1 MIINN
6 VADTIFMS
14 STGVSDVIR
23 LPGMVDMHVHLREP
37 GFSYKEDW
45 ATGTSAAIAGGVV
58 AVVDMPNTNPPTIT
72 LERLEEKKKIAKE
85 KALCDYGFYFGSD
98 GNNVAEF
105 NKVYDRVL
113 GLKLYLGETTGAS
126 SQRHS
131 RFSGSPIPVGDDKM
145 EESVS
150 LLMED
155 EKKVADIFK
164 AWPRGKPIL
173 VHAEGERLELAI
185 SLAEKNYQKLHC
197 CHVASKEDIE
207 HAAKAKARGVQI
219 TCEVSPHHLFL
230 TQKDVERLRP
240 FGMMKPELGTAE
252 DQRALWEHIQK
263 GTVDCVATDHA
274 PHTKQEKLGIDL
286 REPAPPRSASSAD
299 ASRTSP
305 SEGGESINQVP
316 SREGQGWVFKGPWGV
331 PGLETALPLL
341 VTAMEEGR
349 LTREQIIS
357 LTSVN
362 PWRILGSRPPVQTS
376 VEMEVGIS
384 YKVNEAEL
392 KTKCGWSPFIG
403 ITLTARVVRT
413 VIHGQEAYNNGKI
426 LSKGGS
432 GKNII

>member
-1 MIINN
+1 
-6 VADTIFMS
+6 MS

-98 GNNVAEF
+98 GNNLAEF

-274 PHTKQEKLGIDL
+274 PHTKEEKLNSEKPINGI
-286 REPAPPRSASSAD
+286 
-299 ASRTSP
+299 
-305 SEGGESINQVP
+305 
-316 SREGQGWVFKGPWGV
+316 
-331 PGLETALPLL
+331 PGLETSLPLL
-341 VTAMEEGR
+341 LTAFSEGR
-349 LTREQIIS
+349 LTMNKLIEI
-357 LTSVN
+357 TSVN
-362 PWRILGSRPPVQTS
+362 PRKIFDLPEQEDTYVEVDTEESYILENDNLQ
-376 VEMEVGIS
+376 
-384 YKVNEAEL
+384 
-392 KTKCGWSPFIG
+392 TKCGWTPFAG
-403 ITLTARVVRT
+403 MKVTGRGKSVVLR
-413 VIHGQEAYNNGKI
+413 GQQVFD
-426 LSKGGS
+426 
-432 GKNII
+432 GKNVLGPFGQLLP